1 MLPRHEEKLSMIRE
15 MLQRLGTDLI
25 NGMDAIYCG
34 LNTQQIGHFEEAKH
48 HLKNSVKNAREIDNE
63 IVTSLALFGAEASD
77 LRSLVAYLRV
87 TNEFV
92 RIAENIKTVSKR
104 ITPLINSELFAK
116 DLQDYSIHLCKS
128 ASNALE
134 SSIGEFI
141 ANDASELELIYQK
154 VLVEESKA
162 DDLYAIF
169 EKNVLLKLSTIKEF
183 DSKYIE
189 ILGTMRKFE
198 RISDRA
204 VNVAKLLMFAKIG
217 GEMNAY

>member
-87 TNEFV
+87 TIEFV
-92 RIAENIKTVSKR
+92 RIAETIKTISTR
-104 ITPLINSELFAK
+104 YTPLR
-116 DLQDYSIHLCKS
+116 
-128 ASNALE
+128 NA
-134 SSIGEFI
+134 
-141 ANDASELELIYQK
+141 
-154 VLVEESKA
+154 
-162 DDLYAIF
+162 
-169 EKNVLLKLSTIKEF
+169 
-183 DSKYIE
+183 E
-189 ILGTMRKFE
+189 ILSNDLK
-198 RISDRA
+198 
-204 VNVAKLLMFAKIG
+204 KH
-217 GEMNAY
+217 